1 MGVITFIRM
10 DVFGIFGNFEGDKN
24 DRNKSKIYCSG
35 SNKQPTES
43 QTYFTEV

>member
-10 DVFGIFGNFEGDKN
+10 DVFGIFGNFEGDEN
-24 DRNKSKIYCSG
+24 SRNKSKIYRSG
-35 SNKQPTES
+35 SNKQHTES